1 VQNEWENRS
10 PKKKENTEREQDRA
24 ADAGL
29 MDQLFDVTIY
39 IYVGSVLER

>member
-1 VQNEWENRS
+1 VQNEWQNKS
-10 PKKKENTEREQDRA
+10 PKKKENTEREQDLA

-29 MDQLFDVTIY
+29 MDQLSAVTIY

>member
-1 VQNEWENRS
+1 MQNEWESKS
-10 PKKKENTEREQDRA
+10 PRKKENMERVQDLA

-29 MDQLFDVTIY
+29 MDQLSAVITY